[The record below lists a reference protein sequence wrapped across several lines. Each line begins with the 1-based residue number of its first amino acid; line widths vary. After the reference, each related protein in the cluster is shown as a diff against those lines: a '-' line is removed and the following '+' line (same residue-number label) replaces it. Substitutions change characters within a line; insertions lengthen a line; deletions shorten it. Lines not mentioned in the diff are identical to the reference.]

1 MQLTDRHKEYWRKN
15 MIMTAILLVI
25 WFVVTYV
32 VGYFARELNEV
43 ILFGFPVGFY
53 MGAQGALVIYVIIIF
68 YYTNAF
74 NSAYFPINSNKTW
87 DNKGTRYKVKSVIDE
102 FGIFDGA
109 KYEQYSPPF
118 LSASPRPK
126 CCVWPGR
133 ARPISRPAWTST

>member
-68 YYTNAF
+68 YYANRM
-74 NSAYFPINSNKTW
+74 NKL
-87 DNKGTRYKVKSVIDE
+87 DREYDVAEKEG
-102 FGIFDGA
+102 
-109 KYEQYSPPF
+109 
-118 LSASPRPK
+118 
-126 CCVWPGR
+126 
-133 ARPISRPAWTST
+133 